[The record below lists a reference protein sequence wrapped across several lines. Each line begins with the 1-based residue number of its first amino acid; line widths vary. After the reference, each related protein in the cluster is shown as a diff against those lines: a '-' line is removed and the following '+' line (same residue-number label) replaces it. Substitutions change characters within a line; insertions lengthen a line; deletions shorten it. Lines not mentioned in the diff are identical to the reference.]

1 MKKFKEL
8 FEGEQFL
15 PKDPDTLRRVRQT
28 DHAHSVNYFNRLVI
42 PKKQIHGALRGDA
55 NMALLLSGITRYS
68 RMAPKIVPPS
78 DQTGRLMKDIGLVK
92 DVIYDGIIN
101 HPILRRKISQL
112 PTFQGKTDRDIDD
125 HIGKLIRSHEAQVH
139 QDIDKTLTDNPN
151 ATIIPPFGRTQNLRD
166 HFLDFIDSHGTG
178 RSI

>member
-15 PKDPDTLRRVRQT
+15 PKDQNTLQKIKQT

-42 PKKQIHGALRGDA
+42 PKKQIHRSLRGDVS
-55 NMALLLSGITRYS
+55 MALMYSGIIRYS
-68 RMAPKIVPPS
+68 RMAPKIVPS
-78 DQTGRLMKDIGLVK
+78 NNQTGQFIKDIGTVK
-92 DVIYDGIIN
+92 NIVYENIMN

-112 PTFQGKTDRDIDD
+112 PTFQGKTERDIDN
-125 HIGKLIRSHEAQVH
+125 HIAKLIRSHEEQVH
-139 QDIDKTLTDNPN
+139 QDIDRTLADNPN
-151 ATIIPPFGRTQNLRD
+151 ATIIPPFGKTQNLRD

>member
-15 PKDPDTLRRVRQT
+15 PKDPDTLRRLRQT

-42 PKKQIHGALRGDA
+42 PKGEIHRSLRGDA
-55 NMALLLSGITRYS
+55 SMALLLTGITRYS
-68 RMAPKIVPPS
+68 RMAPRIVPPNS
-78 DQTGRLMKDIGLVK
+78 QTGQLMKDIGTVK
-92 DVIYDGIIN
+92 DVIYDNILN

-112 PTFQGKTDRDIDD
+112 PTFQGKTEEDIDD

-139 QDIDKTLTDNPN
+139 KEIDNTLSENPK
-151 ATIIPPFGRTQNLRD
+151 ATIIPPFGATQNLRD
-166 HFLDFIDSHGTG
+166 HFLDFINSHGTG
-178 RSI
+178 K